1 MIARILQLLP
11 LRWSRGRNIFSRQTH
26 SAVFCRHLVNQGGIE
41 TMVDRRKRSK
51 SPSRPVRKPMGVSWS
66 PDLWE
71 WVESNQVV
79 PARL

>member
-1 MIARILQLLP
+1 
-11 LRWSRGRNIFSRQTH
+11 
-26 SAVFCRHLVNQGGIE
+26 
-41 TMVDRRKRSK
+41 MVDRRKRSK